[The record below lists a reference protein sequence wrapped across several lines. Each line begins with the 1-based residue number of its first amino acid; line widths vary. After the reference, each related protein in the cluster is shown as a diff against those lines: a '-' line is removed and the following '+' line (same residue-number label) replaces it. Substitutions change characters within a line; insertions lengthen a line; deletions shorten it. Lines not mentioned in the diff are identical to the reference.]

1 MGKTKIVVTIGPAT
15 NSKQTIMELVEKGC
29 DVIKIN
35 LNDFDYLQCDKIL
48 EYINEVNEELN
59 TNVAVMLDINGEN
72 VKNGLI
78 KDDYVQLK
86 KDSIIRIYS
95 EDILGDET
103 KFCINYQNII
113 NEIRIG
119 NVIYLNNNSI
129 GKI

>member
-72 VKNGLI
+72 VKTGLI

>member
-1 MGKTKIVVTIGPAT
+1 MILITY
-15 NSKQTIMELVEKGC
+15 N
-29 DVIKIN
+29 VI
-35 LNDFDYLQCDKIL
+35 KIL

-72 VKNGLI
+72 VKTGLI